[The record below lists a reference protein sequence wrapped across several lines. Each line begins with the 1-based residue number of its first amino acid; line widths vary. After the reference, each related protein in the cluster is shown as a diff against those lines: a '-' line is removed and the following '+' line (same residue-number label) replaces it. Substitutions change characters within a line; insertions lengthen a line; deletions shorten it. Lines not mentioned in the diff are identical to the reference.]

1 MKYLLNNACY
11 DNCPIYYYNSLN
23 YQCAGCITGCL
34 TCPDGNTCTTCDTA
48 NNYQLYSSSSTNN
61 ICITSSTCFRLAPLA
76 QHPTSQQNV
85 GFVSAHTSSKE
96 LFASN
101 SVTQD
106 IMQTPTMCVNNVL
119 TLAKSALVLLL
130 LVQLAQIQ
138 R

>member
-1 MKYLLNNACY
+1 METPAQLA
-11 DNCPIYYYNSLN
+11 I
-23 YQCAGCITGCL
+23 QQIT
-34 TCPDGNTCTTCDTA
+34 
-48 NNYQLYSSSSTNN
+48 
-61 ICITSSTCFRLAPLA
+61 TSSTLPAALITYASHRLRVFRLAPLA